1 MTNNR
6 IIVVQGLEIS
16 EQLLFMEKVLITAAA
31 I

>member
-1 MTNNR
+1 MANNR

-16 EQLLFMEKVLITAAA
+16 EQLLLMIKVMIPSAA